1 MFFNILK
8 SEWTKL
14 RSTASFWWTTGLVF
28 VISVGVAAIISSAG
42 NTADMAGTGGAVSM
56 GTSPLVLT
64 MPFTIVGL
72 PILLIQAIMVVTTE
86 YRFGLVPQNFLATPT
101 RWPVMLAK
109 FVLYAVIAAV
119 ISFLVVV
126 LSYLVSQLLQS
137 GDAAELTSPFE
148 DETGKRQLWAIPL
161 ATVVAVL
168 FVQGLGML
176 VRQTAGAVAITIIW
190 LLGFD
195 QFLRLIP
202 KAGDDIAKTM
212 PFQNMNNFL
221 RDMPFEGTEWSSW
234 SSLGV
239 FALWAVVAWV
249 AGLLLTLKRDA

>member
-1 MFFNILK
+1 MFFNTLT

-28 VISVGVAAIISSAG
+28 VICVGVAAIITAG
-42 NTADMAGTGGAVSM
+42 SNMEGGEGAVSM
-56 GTSPLVLT
+56 GASPQLLT
-64 MPFTIVGL
+64 FPFTMVGL

-86 YRFGLVPQNFLATPT
+86 YRFGLVPQNFLATPS

-109 FVLYAVIAAV
+109 FVLYAVLAAI

-126 LSYLVSQLLQS
+126 LSYLVGQLLQS
-137 GDAAELTSPFE
+137 GDAAELMPSPFK
-148 DETGKRQLWAIPL
+148 DETGQRLLWAIPL
-161 ATVVAVL
+161 ATTVAVL

-176 VRQTAGAVAITIIW
+176 VRQTAGTVAITIIW

-195 QFLRLIP
+195 QFLRLLP
-202 KAGDDIAKTM
+202 KVGDDIAKTM

-239 FALWAVVAWV
+239 FALWAVVAWG